1 MAKTPVSPP
10 YNACQKSWDS
20 PLVAADSAT
29 LLTTAP
35 NQVANARLTA
45 VSAPHAGAFL
55 HVIPIAACGTR
66 LDDQS
71 LRIAI
76 ALRLGAPVCAE
87 HRCICGSVVDASGTH
102 GLSCHKSAGRLARHN
117 AINQLIHRA
126 LLTAQ
131 IPSRLEPVNLCH
143 GDDKRPDGVSTMP
156 WSRGKCMAWDF
167 TCPDTLAASHLNRA
181 VTGPGEVANE
191 AECRKTEKYAELRSR
206 YQFIPIA
213 IETLGP
219 VGVEATAVFQ
229 ELGRKISAITKE
241 PRTMSF
247 LRQRLSV
254 AVQRGNAACILG
266 TEKRN
271 DNDTLFVI

>member
-35 NQVANARLTA
+35 NQVAIARLTA

-102 GLSCHKSAGRLARHN
+102 GLSCRKSAGRLARHN

-143 GDDKRPDGVSTMP
+143 GDDKRPPLLGNMAALL
-156 WSRGKCMAWDF
+156 GKRRTVMAS
-167 TCPDTLAASHLNRA
+167 PH
-181 VTGPGEVANE
+181 
-191 AECRKTEKYAELRSR
+191 AECIRPAN
-206 YQFIPIA
+206 
-213 IETLGP
+213 GC
-219 VGVEATAVFQ
+219 
-229 ELGRKISAITKE
+229 SA
-241 PRTMSF
+241 
-247 LRQRLSV
+247 
-254 AVQRGNAACILG
+254 N
-266 TEKRN
+266 
-271 DNDTLFVI
+271 